1 MPTKCPASCA
11 SHERNRVTGA
21 ELALSTQFKFFG
33 SLKIS
38 GEMFSRRYELSRDS
52 LESILGE
59 IVCKFILLV
68 FSGGDSLLFLFFH
81 LFIYL
86 FIDLFIFAFVYVTW
100 IYIIIIHS
108 KYFPVSDWLKPHAQ
122 FTITSC
128 CSPNLERIFAILNQ
142 WRQKCSPSKIIGPMT
157 SKWRQ
162 KCSPLQIIKQLT
174 EKTWGQGCVIFFERK
189 NKERNGETPLTRRKY
204 FEWVIKQLLNS
215 AFIGYEEFCRI
226 LHILLIQ

>member
-68 FSGGDSLLFLFFH
+68 FSGGDSLLFLFFSFIY

-86 FIDLFIFAFVYVTW
+86 FIDLFIFAFVYVT
-100 IYIIIIHS
+100 
-108 KYFPVSDWLKPHAQ
+108 
-122 FTITSC
+122 
-128 CSPNLERIFAILNQ
+128 
-142 WRQKCSPSKIIGPMT
+142 
-157 SKWRQ
+157 
-162 KCSPLQIIKQLT
+162 
-174 EKTWGQGCVIFFERK
+174 
-189 NKERNGETPLTRRKY
+189 
-204 FEWVIKQLLNS
+204 
-215 AFIGYEEFCRI
+215 
-226 LHILLIQ
+226 